1 MNDGLSIAA
10 VICAAGYSS
19 RMGGVK
25 KEYRKLDAL
34 DDEGNSF
41 TVLGSVVSIFAA
53 SPRIDTIVI
62 TVPLAPEIGECK
74 AREALPP
81 RFLKTDGKSNGL
93 PRVLFVPGGSSRRM
107 SVHHALSL
115 LAAYYPNY
123 VLIHDG
129 ARPWVDVALIER
141 TIDAALTHKAVVPVV
156 PLVETPKEISGAY
169 EVHGSH
175 SVKIVTRHLR
185 RANVATAQTPQAF
198 AFPDILYAH
207 EKAAMRELREG
218 VDYTDDA
225 EIWGEF
231 CGEVAVIQGS
241 PANKKITFPQDLE

>member
-34 DDEGNSF
+34 DDEGNPL
-41 TVLGSVVSIFAA
+41 TVLGAVVTAFAA
-53 SPRIDTIVI
+53 SSRIDTIVI
-62 TVPLAPEIGECK
+62 AVPLAPEIGECK
-74 AREALPP
+74 ARESLPP
-81 RFLKTDGKSNGL
+81 RFLRSGGKSNGI
-93 PRVLFVPGGSSRRM
+93 PQTLFVPGGGSRRM

-115 LAAYYPNY
+115 LAAYYPDY

-129 ARPWVDVALIER
+129 ARPWVDVDLIER
-141 TIDAALTHKAVVPVV
+141 TIDAVLMHKAVAPVV
-156 PLVETPKEISGAY
+156 PLVETPKEISGAN
-169 EVHGSH
+169 EVHGLQG
-175 SVKIVTRHLR
+175 VQIVTRHLR

-198 AFPDILYAH
+198 AFPGILYAH
-207 EKAAMRELREG
+207 EKAAMRELRERI
-218 VDYTDDA
+218 DYTDDA

-231 CGEVAVIQGS
+231 CGAVAVIQGS
-241 PANKKITFPQDLE
+241 PVNKKITFPQDLE

>member
-34 DDEGNSF
+34 DDEGKPL
-41 TVLGSVVSIFAA
+41 TVLGAAVSAFAA

-62 TVPLAPEIGECK
+62 TVPLASEIGECK
-74 AREALPP
+74 AREALPS
-81 RFLKTDGKSNGL
+81 RFLRDNGKSNGI
-93 PRVLFVPGGSSRRM
+93 PQALFVPGGSSRRM

-115 LAAYYPNY
+115 LAAYYPDY

-129 ARPWVDVALIER
+129 ARPWVDVDLIER
-141 TIDAALTHKAVVPVV
+141 TIDAALTHKAVTPVV
-156 PLVETPKEISGAY
+156 PLVETPKEISGA
-169 EVHGSH
+169 GGLRD
-175 SVKIVTRHLR
+175 VKIITRHLK
-185 RANVATAQTPQAF
+185 RACVATAQTPQAF
-198 AFPDILYAH
+198 AFPGILYAH
-207 EKAAMRELREG
+207 EKAAMRELQEG
-218 VDYTDDA
+218 ADYTDDA

-231 CGEVAVIQGS
+231 CGPVAVIQGS